1 VFGEREVIDYR
12 LLGPLE
18 VACDGRALDLGGRKQ
33 RILLASLLLHANQP
47 VHRDVLIAHIWGEH
61 PPAGPDHAVD
71 VYIWRLRK
79 KLDPGADG
87 PCVLTQPGGY
97 LLQATQE
104 QVDVARFERL
114 AEDARC
120 LLAAGAAGRAA
131 QGFREALTLWRG
143 AALADFRNEPFAQA
157 EIARLAQLRAE
168 VVEDRIDADLAL
180 GRHTALIS
188 ELEALVAAQPL
199 RERPYQQ
206 LMIALYRSGRQADAL
221 AVYRRARRTLVDE
234 LGIEPGQPLRQ
245 TERAILRQDPSL
257 DPPGREVAGP
267 APAAGTGTAPAPPAR
282 PVRRRRLLAAAAAL
296 AVTVALLVA
305 ATTHGSARLAARPD
319 SVGVIDGA
327 QGNLS
332 AVVTRVGRPSGIA
345 YGAGAVWVTD
355 SADNLLLRIDSAGQ
369 VIDRIPVGRGAA
381 GVTVG
386 DGEVWV
392 ANELDGTV
400 SEVNP
405 GSGTQVRVIRVG
417 VGPSTIAFGYGSVWV
432 ANVTSDTLSG
442 IDAATGDVT
451 VTTPLDSSPADLA
464 VGAGAIWVTSQ
475 QTGELLRVDPANG
488 RLVQAIAIGQSPD
501 GVAVGADSVWVA
513 DAGGTAARFDLRTG
527 RVRTIR
533 VGGAPAGVAYAD
545 GAVWVANGISGTVAR
560 IEPGTGVV
568 RLVRVGNEPTALAAA
583 GHRVWATVLPSLSS
597 HRGGTLTVVDQLPGG
612 EGARPPTD
620 PAVAYYSWAWQMLS
634 MTNDGLVGY
643 RRVTGLAGDELVPDL
658 ATALPAPSDGGKT
671 YTFRLRP
678 GLRYSTGGLIRPE
691 DFRRAI
697 ERVFTIDKKQGNPS
711 ILPFYAGI
719 VGASRCERSPAPCN
733 LARGIVADDT
743 ADTVTFH
750 LAAPDPELLYKLAF
764 SWAYPIPRGT
774 PDHMIS
780 AARLPATGPYM
791 TSSLIPR
798 HTWVLVRN
806 PRFREWS
813 AQAQPGGYPD
823 RIVLRLDVR
832 PAQASADVEHGRA
845 DVLLSPPPGSVGQL
859 ATHYTS
865 QLHTGPLAATIAL
878 VLNTRVAPFN
888 QLAARQAVNDAI
900 DRATVIARNGGRFA
914 VQPTCQI
921 LPPST
926 LGYRP
931 YCPYTISPSPGG
943 TWTAPDLALAERLV
957 RESGTRGDRVTLLY
971 SYQALPF
978 PSPGT
983 ARYVVSVLRQLGYRA
998 SRRVVRNSNKYWSLL
1013 GDSRARVQA
1022 GFFSW
1027 YQDYP
1032 APSDFIGP
1040 LLSCGSFVRDNP
1052 ANVND
1057 AEFCDPRI
1065 DAQARRAM
1073 SLEQADPAQAAARW
1087 ASVDRELTSRAPW
1100 VPMYNPRDLTVLSAR
1115 VGNYQYHPYWNVL
1128 IDQLWVR

>member
-1 VFGEREVIDYR
+1 VIDYR

-47 VHRDVLIAHIWGEH
+47 VHRDVLIEQIWGEH
-61 PPAGPDHAVD
+61 PPASPDHAVD

-79 KLDPGADG
+79 RLDPVADG

-104 QVDVARFERL
+104 QVDATRFERL

-120 LLAAGAAGRAA
+120 LLAAGAADRAA
-131 QGFREALTLWRG
+131 QGFREALALWRG

-221 AVYRRARRTLVDE
+221 AVYQRARRMLVDE

-282 PVRRRRLLAAAAAL
+282 SVRRRRLLAAAAAL

-305 ATTHGSARLAARPD
+305 ATNRGSARLAARPD

-332 AVVTRVGRPSGIA
+332 AVVTGVGRPNGIA
-345 YGAGAVWVTD
+345 YGAGAVWITD
-355 SADNLLLRIDSAGQ
+355 SADNILLRVDSAGQ
-369 VIDRIPVGRGAA
+369 VIDRIPVGRGPA

-405 GSGTQVRVIRVG
+405 GSGTQVKVIRVG

-442 IDAATGDVT
+442 IDAATGEVT
-451 VTTPLDSSPADLA
+451 VTIPLDSSPADLA

-488 RLVQAIAIGQSPD
+488 RPAQAIAIGQSPD

-513 DAGGTAARFDLRTG
+513 DADGTAARFDPRTG

-545 GAVWVANGISGTVAR
+545 GAVWVANGVSGTVAR
-560 IEPGTGVV
+560 IEPGTGAV

-597 HRGGTLTVVDQLPGG
+597 HRGGTLTVVDQLPAD

-643 RRVTGLAGDELVPDL
+643 RRITGLAGDELVPDL
-658 ATALPAPSDGGKT
+658 AIALPAPSDGGKT
-671 YTFRLRP
+671 YTFRLRA

-750 LAAPDPELLYKLAF
+750 LAAPDPEFLYKLAF

-832 PAQASADVEHGRA
+832 PAQAAADVEHGRA

-865 QLHTGPLAATIAL
+865 QLHTGPLAGTIAL
-878 VLNTRVAPFN
+878 VLNTRMAPFN

-914 VQPTCQI
+914 VQATCQI

-943 TWTAPDLALAERLV
+943 SWTAPNLALAERLV

-971 SYQALPF
+971 SRQTLPF
-978 PSPGT
+978 PSPAT

-998 SRRVVRNSNKYWSLL
+998 SRRVIRNSNKYWSLL

-1052 ANVND
+1052 ANLND
-1057 AEFCDPRI
+1057 AEFCDLRI

-1073 SLEQADPAQAAARW
+1073 SLEQADPAQAAAGW
-1087 ASVDRELTSRAPW
+1087 ASVDRQLTSRAPW